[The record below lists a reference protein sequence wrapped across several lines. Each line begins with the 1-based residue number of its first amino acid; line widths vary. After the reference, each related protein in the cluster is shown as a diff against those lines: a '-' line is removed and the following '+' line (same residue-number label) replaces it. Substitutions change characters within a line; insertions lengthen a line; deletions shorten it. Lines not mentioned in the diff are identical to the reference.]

1 MRKISDIGRHS
12 TVFILNGL
20 LSYSP
25 FCLIWVL
32 PLQFS
37 FDFHLHGIL
46 FPSPHFQSVCVS
58 SSKVT
63 VCVQSCFC
71 MHSLSLYLLLG
82 VFKLFIFKVTID
94 MYILIAIW
102 SVVLFLWVFFLL
114 SSFILSDLMTLLC
127 YVWIPPPFL
136 CEYLL

>member
-1 MRKISDIGRHS
+1 
-12 TVFILNGL
+12 
-20 LSYSP
+20 
-25 FCLIWVL
+25 
-32 PLQFS
+32 
-37 FDFHLHGIL
+37 
-46 FPSPHFQSVCVS
+46 
-58 SSKVT
+58 
-63 VCVQSCFC
+63 